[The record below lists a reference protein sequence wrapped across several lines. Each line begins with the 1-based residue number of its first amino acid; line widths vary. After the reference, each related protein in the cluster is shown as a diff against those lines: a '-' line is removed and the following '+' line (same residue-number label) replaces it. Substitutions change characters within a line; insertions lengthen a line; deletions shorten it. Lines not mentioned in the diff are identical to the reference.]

1 MQKDCE
7 IINIIQQKKLQYLGH
22 IMRGPKYT
30 LLQLIVQGKISGKRS
45 VGRRRVSWL
54 KNLRDWY
61 GCSNYQLFRAAV
73 NKIRIAVM
81 IANLR

>member
-30 LLQLIVQGKISGKRS
+30 LLQLIVQGKISGVLVVLAQKFK
-45 VGRRRVSWL
+45 GLAWL
-54 KNLRDWY
+54 
-61 GCSNYQLFRAAV
+61 Q
-73 NKIRIAVM
+73 
-81 IANLR
+81 